1 MLLQVDQKLN
11 KNDIFISLYLIF
23 SIIKKKKKKSHLACI
38 VQRRKMNW
46 ALPSLLVVVDH
57 KLRLIPWPFGVQVT
71 KRMEPEF
78 T

>member
-1 MLLQVDQKLN
+1 MLLQVDQKWN

-23 SIIKKKKKKSHLACI
+23 SIIKKKKKKKSHLACI

-57 KLRLIPWPFGVQVT
+57 KSRLIPWPFGVQVT
-71 KRMEPEF
+71 MEPEF